1 MNFHFENK
9 KLTEIFTSLFEA
21 IDDNEDEKS
30 LQIQTELDL
39 YIRFLCEDP
48 NTKPSQSELLSLK
61 ENINKL
67 AVLAEQKKHYSG
79 RKVLKQKQNSK
90 AIAKYRSV

>member
-9 KLTEIFTSLFEA
+9 KLNELFTSLYEA
-21 IDDNEDEKS
+21 IQNEDEIS
-30 LQIQTELDL
+30 LKIQEELDL
-39 YIRFLCEDP
+39 YIKFLCGNP
-48 NTKPSQSELLSLK
+48 NTKPSQGEVLYLK

-67 AVLAEQKKHYSG
+67 SVIAEQKRDSSG
-79 RKVLKQKQNSK
+79 KKVLKQKQNSK

>member
-9 KLTEIFTSLFEA
+9 KLNELFSSLYEA
-21 IDDNEDEKS
+21 IENEDDKS
-30 LQIQTELDL
+30 LKIQKELDL
-39 YIRFLCEDP
+39 YIKLLCENP
-48 NTKPSQSELLSLK
+48 STKPSQGEVLYLK

-67 AVLAEQKKHYSG
+67 SAIAEQKRDHSG
-79 RKVLKQKQNSK
+79 KKVLKQKQNSK